1 MPRISAIPFEQVTP
15 ELRKIMRTYDKSLG
29 ASEFVQ
35 TFAHAPD
42 VACAFFN
49 YYLPLMAATRGRID
63 MRLTELARLKVAE
76 KSAAK
81 P

>member
-76 KSAAK
+76 KSSAK

>member
-1 MPRISAIPFEQVTP
+1 MPRISAVPFEQVTP
-15 ELRKIMRTYDKSLG
+15 ELRKIMRTYDKSIG

-35 TFAHAPD
+35 TFAHQQD
-42 VACAFFN
+42 VARAFFD

-76 KSAAK
+76 KSCAK

>member
-35 TFAHAPD
+35 TFAHTPD

-76 KSAAK
+76 KSSAK